1 MLSKILARRWSFE
14 AVITLTYTLWRIWS
28 ARMPLQT
35 RPLCRSKKSWLC
47 PQRGR
52 ISIKALICL
61 TAKYRAQMAFL
72 WRFCRMRN
80 QHSLATRS
88 YAGAGSGY
96 GMGWDGLGWAG
107 LGWAGLGCLTLHAQ
121 EPKTKCSESWAGL
134 FKAGLR

>member
-1 MLSKILARRWSFE
+1 
-14 AVITLTYTLWRIWS
+14 
-28 ARMPLQT
+28 
-35 RPLCRSKKSWLC
+35 
-47 PQRGR
+47 
-52 ISIKALICL
+52 
-61 TAKYRAQMAFL
+61 
-72 WRFCRMRN
+72 MRN

>member
-1 MLSKILARRWSFE
+1 
-14 AVITLTYTLWRIWS
+14 
-28 ARMPLQT
+28 
-35 RPLCRSKKSWLC
+35 
-47 PQRGR
+47 
-52 ISIKALICL
+52 
-61 TAKYRAQMAFL
+61 
-72 WRFCRMRN
+72 MRN

-88 YAGAGSGY
+88 YAGAGSGD

>member
-1 MLSKILARRWSFE
+1 
-14 AVITLTYTLWRIWS
+14 
-28 ARMPLQT
+28 
-35 RPLCRSKKSWLC
+35 
-47 PQRGR
+47 
-52 ISIKALICL
+52 
-61 TAKYRAQMAFL
+61 
-72 WRFCRMRN
+72 MRN

-96 GMGWDGLGWAG
+96 GMGWDG